1 MSDANHP
8 IPHSDRPLASVTV
21 AGIVARE
28 GRFLMVE
35 ERINGELLINQP
47 AGHVEP
53 GETILEA
60 VVREV
65 LEETRYRFRPE
76 SLLGV
81 YHANPASGRRYLR
94 IAIIG
99 DVEGEP
105 DGGDYDDGIEVAR
118 FMTPD
123 EIHGKFAGRRHR
135 SDFVAS
141 NIADYQRGQR
151 FPLDVLHTLLN

>member
-1 MSDANHP
+1 MSNANHP

-21 AGIVARE
+21 AGIVERD
-28 GRFLMVE
+28 GSFLMVE
-35 ERINGELLINQP
+35 ERINGTLLINQP

-65 LEETRYRFRPE
+65 LEETRYHFRPE
-76 SLLGV
+76 ALLGV
-81 YHANPASGRRYLR
+81 YHANPPSGRRYLR

-105 DGGDYDDGIEVAR
+105 DGAAYDDGIEVAR
-118 FMTPD
+118 FMMPD
-123 EIHGKFAGRRHR
+123 EIHGRYAGRHR

-141 NIADYQRGQR
+141 NIADHQRGQR